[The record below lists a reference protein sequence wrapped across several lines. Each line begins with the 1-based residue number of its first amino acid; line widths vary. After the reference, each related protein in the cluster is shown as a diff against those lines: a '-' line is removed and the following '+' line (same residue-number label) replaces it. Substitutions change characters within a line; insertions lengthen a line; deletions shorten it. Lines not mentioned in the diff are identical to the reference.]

1 MHVANHSNLSG
12 FSPELLTFLVAS
24 QDRPHEKFL
33 LSGEDLPE
41 LILPVLE
48 GARFV
53 ERLFRSGT
61 PILII
66 WIDGF
71 EFQVA
76 HRVCKNVFAPH
87 IDTWNQMLENE
98 DARFFILN
106 KLAMDMLPV
115 YPHVEPISSEDVLE
129 WHDKFNLY
137 RTYAKSLD
145 IRIKKQ

>member
-1 MHVANHSNLSG
+1 MHVTNCSNLSG

-24 QDRPHEKFL
+24 QDRPDEKFL

-48 GARFV
+48 GVRFV

-71 EFQVA
+71 EFQGA

-98 DARFFILN
+98 NARFFILN
-106 KLAMDMLPV
+106 KLAMEMLPI
-115 YPHVEPISSEDVLE
+115 YPHVEPMSSEDVLE
-129 WHDKFNLY
+129 WHEKFNLY
-137 RTYAKSLD
+137 LFVGTFENEN
-145 IRIKKQ
+145 